1 MRVAF
6 VGLGA
11 MGSGVVRRLLAAERD
26 VTGWNRTKSKA
37 EPLIAA
43 GMAWA
48 DTPREAAAG
57 ADVVFSMLTDATAVR
72 AAALGEDGIIAG
84 LRPDAVYAD
93 MSTVLPDES
102 RALAEQVAG
111 TGATMLDAP
120 VSGSIR
126 TLEEGQLSVMVG
138 GARAA
143 FDRIEPLLYD
153 IGPKVTYV
161 GSNGAALV
169 LKLAINLSL
178 VVQVMSFCESV
189 AVAEK
194 HGIERGAAVEA
205 ILKSV
210 IASPVL
216 GYRGP
221 FVIPENQPEV
231 AWSDVKLQQ
240 KDQQL
245 GLGLARSVGA
255 AVPFAALG
263 DQFLTATRA
272 AGHGD
277 KDFAAAYEV
286 FRSMGGIE

>member
-26 VTGWNRTKSKA
+26 VTGWNRTKAKA
-37 EPLIAA
+37 EPLLAA

-57 ADVVFSMLTDATAVR
+57 ADVVFSMLTDASAVR
-72 AAALGEDGIIAG
+72 TAALGEDGILAG
-84 LRPDAVYAD
+84 LRPGAVYAD

-120 VSGSIR
+120 VSGSVR

-161 GSNGAALV
+161 GANGAALV

-194 HGIERGAAVEA
+194 HGIERSAAVEA

-231 AWSDVKLQQ
+231 AWSDVELQQ

-277 KDFAAAYEV
+277 RDFAAAYEV
-286 FRSMGGIE
+286 FKSMGGIE